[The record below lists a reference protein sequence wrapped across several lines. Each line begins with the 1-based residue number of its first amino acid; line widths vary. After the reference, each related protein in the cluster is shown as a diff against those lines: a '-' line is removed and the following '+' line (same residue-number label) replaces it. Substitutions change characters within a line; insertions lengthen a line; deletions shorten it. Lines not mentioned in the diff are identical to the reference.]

1 MIPWLVFNNFTFI
14 LSIASAIL
22 FGLHPLNVFII
33 GLETESFRFRF
44 FREDIEAEMDLWDVV
59 FLCLRAGLAEG
70 FIITQFYD
78 NTQKVILVIFKFLI
92 LWSKKIKIFQNHSSA
107 EVYLW
112 VGNCSVAVYAFRKQT
127 IQYFLRWLHRKL
139 LISFWLSECCLFEHL
154 D

>member
-1 MIPWLVFNNFTFI
+1 MIHWLVFSNFTFI

-22 FGLHPLNVFII
+22 FGLYPLNVFII

-44 FREDIEAEMDLWDVV
+44 FREDLEAEVDLWDAV
-59 FLCLRAGLAEG
+59 FLCLRTGLAEG

-78 NTQKVILVIFKFLI
+78 NTQKIILVIFKFLI
-92 LWSKKIKIFQNHSSA
+92 LWSKKIKIFQNRSSP

-112 VGNCSVAVYAFRKQT
+112 LGICSLAGYAFRKQT
-127 IQYFLRWLHRKL
+127 IQHFLRWIHRKL
-139 LISFWLSECCLFEHL
+139 LISFWLIECCLFEHL